1 MKNKLKNFNLFL
13 SEFKLKNIK
22 FENLDFNLFLIGVFL
37 LASAPSIAATFLLI
51 SLLAIKFK
59 KRNLQ
64 VESKYAKLF
73 YLSALIFISSAI
85 ITSISFNLNYD
96 SLYFKSELK
105 DWNYLLNFIGL
116 FNWIPFFIF
125 FSGFEYFLKSSE
137 NRKKVSLSLLLGSFP
152 VIVTVFG
159 QQYFNWHGPLIFAN
173 GLIQWFQRPV
183 TNGGAT
189 GLFNNENYA
198 GAWLITIFPISIAFL
213 KNINNKMTGKNFF
226 FFTTFFIFLTI
237 ILTKSRNSLLGILI
251 LLPLMFSK
259 IILYWYLPL
268 IIVIFVLITSLIFPI
283 YPLWIS
289 NIIRN
294 NFPELFISKF
304 NYIDINNLTNLPRI
318 SLWFTSLKLI
328 AERPFFGWGAA
339 TFPLLYAQR
348 NNSDILYGHSHNIFL
363 EISNNY
369 GLIAALS
376 VLIPILIIL
385 KNSFKMIYLENKKN
399 NCKFN
404 IFERGWWTATICLL
418 INQQFDI
425 QYYDIRLS
433 IIFWLLLAGLA
444 SSLNEKNK
452 LNQKKCK
459 IVNLS

>member
-1 MKNKLKNFNLFL
+1 MKNRLKNFNLFL

-22 FENLDFNLFLIGVFL
+22 FENLDFKLFLIGVFL
-37 LASAPSIAATFLLI
+37 LASAPSIAAIFLLI

-59 KRNLQ
+59 KRKLQ

-137 NRKKVSLSLLLGSFP
+137 NRKKVALSLLLGSFP
-152 VIVTVFG
+152 VIVTIFG
-159 QQYFNWHGPLIFAN
+159 QLYFNWHGPLIFAN

-183 TNGGAT
+183 TGGGAT

-213 KNINNKMTGKNFF
+213 KNINNKIAGRNFF
-226 FFTTFFIFLTI
+226 FSTTFFIFLTI
-237 ILTKSRNSLLGILI
+237 ILTESRNAQLGILI

-259 IILYWYLPL
+259 IILYWYIPLL
-268 IIVIFVLITSLIFPI
+268 IIIFVLITSLIFPI
-283 YPLWIS
+283 YPSWIS
-289 NIIRN
+289 NIIIN
-294 NFPELFISKF
+294 NVPDLFIYKF
-304 NYIDINNLTNLPRI
+304 SYIDINNLINLPRI

-328 AERPFFGWGAA
+328 AERPFLGWGAA

-348 NNSDILYGHSHNIFL
+348 NNSEILYGHSHNIFL

-376 VLIPILIIL
+376 LLIPIVIIL
-385 KNSFKMIYLENKKN
+385 KNSFKIIYLENRKN
-399 NCKFN
+399 RKFN
-404 IFERGWWTATICLL
+404 IFERGWWTATLCLL

-425 QYYDIRLS
+425 QYYDLRLS

-444 SSLNEKNK
+444 SSINNKNLNHE
-452 LNQKKCK
+452 KCK